1 MVDTEKVC
9 AFKVSETL
17 PKDVGRGLVRLDPA
31 DMAAAGVAIGDFVE
45 ICGKKNTVAK
55 VMPAFKDQRGQSRVQ
70 IDGLTRENAGTAL
83 EQMVEI
89 RKVATRPADK
99 VVLSP
104 VSITLRERDLKYIG
118 SLLDGLPVIAG
129 DRRRSDPGQAVRNAY
144 RRIPR
149 DQHCSQWSRGD

>member
-104 VSITLRERDLKYIG
+104 VSITLRERDLK
-118 SLLDGLPVIAG
+118 
-129 DRRRSDPGQAVRNAY
+129 
-144 RRIPR
+144 
-149 DQHCSQWSRGD
+149 